1 MKKLGVIFGGMSTE
15 NEVSCI
21 SGASV
26 IENLNKE
33 KYEVFPIFID
43 KNGNWF
49 KVKLIEEK
57 QIEMD
62 KKQPIENVFNYLKQM
77 DVVFPVLHGLYG
89 ED

>member
-15 NEVSCI
+15 DKVSCI

-43 KNGNWF
+43 KNG
-49 KVKLIEEK
+49 K
-57 QIEMD
+57 
-62 KKQPIENVFNYLKQM
+62 
-77 DVVFPVLHGLYG
+77 
-89 ED
+89 